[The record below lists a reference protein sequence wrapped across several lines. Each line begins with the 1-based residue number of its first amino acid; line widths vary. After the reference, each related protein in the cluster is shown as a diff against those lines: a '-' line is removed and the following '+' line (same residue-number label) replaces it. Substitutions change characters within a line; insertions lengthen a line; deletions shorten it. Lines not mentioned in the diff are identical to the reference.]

1 LTRER
6 IERALAA
13 RLEELARV
21 GERAGPTAPAFLR
34 LLGAASVAT
43 TNAVAL
49 DVLPAATARAI
60 WRDAAERHPVLY
72 EATRPR
78 VRDAA

>member
-1 LTRER
+1 MQER
-6 IERALAA
+6 IARALTA
-13 RLEELARV
+13 RLEELADV
-21 GERAGPTAPAFLR
+21 GERAGSNAPSFLR
-34 LLGAASVAT
+34 LLEAASVAT

-49 DVLPAATARAI
+49 ELLSAHRARAI

-72 EATRPR
+72 EAPRPR